1 MCMVKTK
8 YGQIRGLDRDSM
20 RLFCGVPYAQP
31 PVGELR
37 FRAPREPLP
46 WKGVL
51 DCTKHKP
58 AAMQHVCP
66 EDISGLSEHYIT
78 DFFFDGVPECSEDSL
93 YLTIAA
99 PKDD

>member
-51 DCTKHKP
+51 D
-58 AAMQHVCP
+58 
-66 EDISGLSEHYIT
+66 
-78 DFFFDGVPECSEDSL
+78 
-93 YLTIAA
+93 
-99 PKDD
+99 